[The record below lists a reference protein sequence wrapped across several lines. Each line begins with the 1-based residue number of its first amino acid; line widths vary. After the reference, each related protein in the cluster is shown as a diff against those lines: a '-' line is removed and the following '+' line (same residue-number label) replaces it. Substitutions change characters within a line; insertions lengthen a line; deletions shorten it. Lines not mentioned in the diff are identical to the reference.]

1 MIEISK
7 TYSHDFAEKF
17 TGDFAQTFNA
27 AQSGDVDAQKNL
39 GLLYLAYSH
48 YQGIHVKQDS
58 ATALVFFQQL
68 AKNNPLDIY
77 ASNVWVNKLTK
88 ELELENE

>member
-1 MIEISK
+1 MTEISK

-27 AQSGDVDAQKNL
+27 AQSGDVEAQKNL

-68 AKNNPLDIY
+68 SKSNYLDSDV
-77 ASNVWVNKLTK
+77 SNFWVNKITK
-88 ELELENE
+88 ELESESE